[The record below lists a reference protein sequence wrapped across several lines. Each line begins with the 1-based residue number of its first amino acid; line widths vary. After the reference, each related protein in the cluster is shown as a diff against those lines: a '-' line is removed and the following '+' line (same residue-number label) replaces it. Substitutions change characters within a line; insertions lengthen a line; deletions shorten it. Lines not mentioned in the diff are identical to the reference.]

1 MATRPD
7 FSLTASP
14 GRHLPVAVRGEGC
27 RIWTDD
33 GREYIDACGGAMVMS
48 LGHGHP
54 RLVEALKRQADRLT
68 FTYRF
73 SFSNEP
79 MVELAELLRE
89 ISPMP
94 RSWAFFNSSGSE
106 SVESAMHLALMHWQA
121 LGQPQRTRFV
131 SRWPSYHGS
140 TVGALGLSGTARRAP
155 FEALLDEDAVAHAPL
170 SDIRSGLDDV
180 AETAR
185 GLAEL
190 EAAILERGPETVAGV
205 FLEPITGAS
214 AAAVVP
220 PDGYLQGVRELC
232 DRHGV
237 LMICDETITG
247 FGRTGTWFAV
257 EQWDVAPDVITFAK
271 GVTSGVVPFSGMLVA
286 GPVADVL
293 MASPD
298 GFPVGHTFSGYPLG
312 CAVGAEMVR
321 VIRDEG
327 ILDNARVMGERLRAG
342 LDRIATG
349 SPHVGQVRG
358 LGLLQGIELVEDRAA
373 LEPRP
378 GAALRVAEAARER
391 GLMIYC
397 CPTALGDR
405 VIQCVML
412 APPLNI
418 SADDVDEILERL
430 EPAIGA
436 A

>member
-1 MATRPD
+1 MAATGD

-14 GRHLPVAVRGEGC
+14 RRELPVAVRGEGC
-27 RIWTDD
+27 RIWTAD

-79 MVELAELLRE
+79 MVELAGLLRE
-89 ISPMP
+89 VSPMP

-106 SVESAMHLALMHWQA
+106 SVESAIHLALMHYQA

-155 FEALLDEDAVAHAPL
+155 FEALLDEDAVAYAPM
-170 SDIRSGLDDV
+170 SDIRSGRSPEEEAAV
-180 AETAR
+180 

-190 EAAILERGPETVAGV
+190 EAAIAARGPETVAGV

-232 DRHGV
+232 DRHGI

-257 EQWDVAPDVITFAK
+257 DQWGVAPDVITFAK
-271 GVTSGVVPFSGMLVA
+271 GVTSGVVPFSGMLVTGA
-286 GPVADVL
+286 VADVL

-327 ILDNARVMGERLRAG
+327 ILANAAEQGARLRAG
-342 LDRIATG
+342 LDRIAAA
-349 SPHVGQVRG
+349 SPHVGEVRG
-358 LGLLQGIELVEDRAA
+358 MGLLQGIELVEDKDG

-397 CPTALGDR
+397 CPTALAGR

-418 SADDVDEILERL
+418 SAHDADEILDRL
-430 EPAIGA
+430 EPSIGA